1 MHFILKFKNVSNVR
15 LTKNAS
21 QMQDIVAGEYFAAG
35 IKIF

>member
-1 MHFILKFKNVSNVR
+1 MCSNVR

-21 QMQDIVAGEYFAAG
+21 QMQDILAGEYFAAG